1 MKHMKT
7 TLNTRFRWLAM
18 LARRKILSASDT
30 VTVSVAC
37 AFVVCATLM
46 LSACGGGESPAKP
59 ATVKTVAPALIPAS
73 AASAAEPASAPSST
87 DQAASASVAASS
99 PAPASTPVASAPES
113 TPVVNIDVYGDDQI
127 TGLAI
132 DQYGFMSMVTPNE
145 PAALQALLRQQFNDT
160 GITVS
165 SHATGGMSSS
175 LYNELRGMDGNG
187 DPFANRIKLSA
198 AHIVIESHTLNDAL
212 GGETLAD
219 YRQYLADWV
228 VAVRAAGKLPVLEES
243 GPVCDSDHPQLAAYV
258 QAMDDAATA
267 YNVPIVKQYE
277 YISSMP
283 GWKSHMTS
291 CMVPDAYLDSI
302 KAQREAD
309 VVGQIVKSLIG
320 G

>member
-1 MKHMKT
+1 
-7 TLNTRFRWLAM
+7 
-18 LARRKILSASDT
+18 
-30 VTVSVAC
+30 
-37 AFVVCATLM
+37 M

-73 AASAAEPASAPSST
+73 AASAAEPASAPGSS
-87 DQAASASVAASS
+87 DQAASAPVAASS
-99 PAPASTPVASAPES
+99 PAPASTPVASAPAS
-113 TPVVNIDVYGDDQI
+113 TPVVNIDIYGDDQMA
-127 TGLAI
+127 GFAMN
-132 DQYGFMSMVTPNE
+132 QYGFPSVVSPNE
-145 PAALQALLRQQFNDT
+145 PAALQALLRQQFNNT

-165 SHATGGMSSS
+165 SHATGGTSSS

-243 GPVCDSDHPQLAAYV
+243 GPVCDSEHPQLATYV
-258 QAMDDAATA
+258 QAMDDAAVA
-267 YNVPIVKQYE
+267 YDVPIIKQYA
-277 YISSMP
+277 YISALP
-283 GWKSHMTS
+283 DWQSHMAS
-291 CMVPDAYLDSI
+291 CLVPDAYLDSI

>member
-1 MKHMKT
+1 MKHT
-7 TLNTRFRWLAM
+7 TPTLNTRFSWLAM
-18 LARRKILSASDT
+18 LGRRKNLSASDT
-30 VTVSVAC
+30 ITVSVAC
-37 AFVVCATLM
+37 AFAVCATLM

-87 DQAASASVAASS
+87 DQAASAPVAASS
-99 PAPASTPVASAPES
+99 PAPASTPVASAPAS

-127 TGLAI
+127 TGLAV

-145 PAALQALLRQQFNDT
+145 PAALQALLRQKFNDT

-243 GPVCDSDHPQLAAYV
+243 GPVCDSEHPQLAAYV
-258 QAMDDAATA
+258 QAMDDAAVA
-267 YNVPIVKQYE
+267 YDVPIIKQYS
-277 YISSMP
+277 YIQGIA
-283 GWKSHMTS
+283 GWQSHMTG
-291 CMVPDAYLDSI
+291 CLYPDAMLLAA
-302 KAQREAD
+302 KASQELTVIAPL
-309 VVGQIVKSLIG
+309 VKAALG
-320 G
+320 E

>member
-1 MKHMKT
+1 MKHT
-7 TLNTRFRWLAM
+7 TPTLNTRFSWLAM
-18 LARRKILSASDT
+18 LGRRKILSASDT
-30 VTVSVAC
+30 VTVSVSC

-73 AASAAEPASAPSST
+73 AASAAEPASAPSSS
-87 DQAASASVAASS
+87 DQAASAPVAASS
-99 PAPASTPVASAPES
+99 PAPASSPVASAPAS
-113 TPVVNIDVYGDDQI
+113 TPVVNIDVYGDDQMA
-127 TGLAI
+127 GFAMN
-132 DQYGFMSMVTPNE
+132 QYGFPSVVSPNE

-165 SHATGGMSSS
+165 SHATGGTSSS

-198 AHIVIESHTLNDAL
+198 ASIVIESHTINDAL
-212 GGETLAD
+212 GGETVAD

-228 VAVRAAGKLPVLEES
+228 VAVRAAGKTPVLEES

-258 QAMDDAATA
+258 QAMDDAAAA
-267 YNVPIVKQYE
+267 YDVPIIKQYS
-277 YISSMP
+277 YIEGIA
-283 GWKSHMTS
+283 GWQSHMTG
-291 CMVPDAYLDSI
+291 CLYPDATLLAA
-302 KAQREAD
+302 KAQQEL
-309 VVGQIVKSLIG
+309 VVIALMVKAQIG

>member
-1 MKHMKT
+1 MAG
-7 TLNTRFRWLAM
+7 FAM
-18 LARRKILSASDT
+18 
-30 VTVSVAC
+30 
-37 AFVVCATLM
+37 
-46 LSACGGGESPAKP
+46 
-59 ATVKTVAPALIPAS
+59 
-73 AASAAEPASAPSST
+73 
-87 DQAASASVAASS
+87 
-99 PAPASTPVASAPES
+99 
-113 TPVVNIDVYGDDQI
+113 N
-127 TGLAI
+127 
-132 DQYGFMSMVTPNE
+132 QYGFPSVVSPNE
-145 PAALQALLRQQFNDT
+145 PAALQALLRQQFNNT

-165 SHATGGMSSS
+165 SHATGGTSSS

-243 GPVCDSDHPQLAAYV
+243 GPVCDSEHPQLATYV
-258 QAMDDAATA
+258 QAMDDAAVA
-267 YNVPIVKQYE
+267 YDVPIIKQYA
-277 YISSMP
+277 YISALP
-283 GWKSHMTS
+283 DWQSHMAS
-291 CMVPDAYLDSI
+291 CLVPDAYLDSI